1 MPRTAAE
8 RLKDSKPE
16 KRVVLDNDFAGVKA
30 GQTLYVANPNIV
42 DQYVRAIPARQS
54 RTIVQMRE
62 DLAKSKDADATCPVS
77 TAIFLRISAQAA
89 IDEME
94 GGKPKEY
101 IAPFWRVLRAS
112 DKITAKLSIDRQ
124 WIDTQRTLEG
134 LDL

>member
-1 MPRTAAE
+1 MPKTAVE

-16 KRVVLDNDFAGVKA
+16 KRVVLDKDFAGVKA

-42 DQYVRAIPARQS
+42 DQYVRAIPAGQS
-54 RTIVQMRE
+54 RTIAQMRE
-62 DLAKSKDADATCPVS
+62 DLAKLRDADATCPVS

-94 GGKPKEY
+94 GGKPKED

-124 WIDTQRTLEG
+124 WIDTQRALEG
-134 LDL
+134 LDP

>member
-16 KRVVLDNDFAGVKA
+16 KRVVLDKDFAGVKA

-101 IAPFWRVLRAS
+101 IAPFWRVLRTS

-124 WIDTQRTLEG
+124 WIDTQRAQEG
-134 LDL
+134 LDP

>member
-1 MPRTAAE
+1 MPKTAVE

-16 KRVVLDNDFAGVKA
+16 KRVVLDKNFAGVKA

-42 DQYVRAIPARQS
+42 DQYVRAIPAGQS
-54 RTIVQMRE
+54 RTIAQMRE
-62 DLAKSKDADATCPVS
+62 DLAKLRDADATCPVS

-94 GGKPKEY
+94 GGKPKED

-124 WIDTQRTLEG
+124 WIDTQRALEG
-134 LDL
+134 LDP

>member
-1 MPRTAAE
+1 MPRTAVE

-16 KRVVLDNDFAGVKA
+16 KRVVLDKDFAGVKA

-42 DQYVRAIPARQS
+42 DQYVRAIPAGQF
-54 RTIVQMRE
+54 RTIAQMRE
-62 DLAKSKDADATCPVS
+62 DLAKRRDADATCPVS

-94 GGKPKEY
+94 GGKPKED

-112 DKITAKLSIDRQ
+112 DNITAKLSINRQ
-124 WIDTQRTLEG
+124 WIDIQRALEG
-134 LDL
+134 LDP